1 MAYGKWKTIFEALLK
16 KNGATV
22 DDVNASIEDLF
33 REFREPADA
42 VDAVID
48 DYFRRQ
54 ES

>member
-1 MAYGKWKTIFEALLK
+1 MSRDKWEDIFEALLK

-48 DYFRRQ
+48 EYFRRQ